1 MWSVAKCIE
10 QTTPLKTMDNNLDFS
25 NEQEAQAESTLDEI
39 LNPVTGA
46 ENAPESD
53 LLGDGEQPVLADGE
67 GAQNAAEEAEQ
78 ETTAQEE
85 QGVEPVAPSAA
96 ERRRRAVRRAAGRID
111 NSERSVRA
119 IALNQIRREA
129 NASMGSKH
137 VYRGKVI
144 VAQPA
149 NDNAPALVQ
158 VQLGNSGL
166 SVVISYADFFSP
178 DPLRT
183 DLPAGARANRELRLL
198 NNTWGANVPFVIT
211 DMIEGDDNA
220 VMIRASRKDALP
232 ILQRINYF
240 SGNDNNNI
248 KQGRIVNAEILSVDG
263 AGHTMWVELG
273 GVEQRLFPSMITYR
287 PIVNATDLN
296 RMGYAAGHQVP
307 VYVERLELDPETR
320 TVKELRVNAAIA
332 ELAKWERGMNMLQPG
347 TRCQGTITSFHS
359 YHDGHYFCHAWVDGV
374 NAPVRVVGF
383 PRFNGNIAPGQKAQL
398 AVTGINPED
407 NYGLRV
413 YCRVL
418 RIFGT

>member
-1 MWSVAKCIE
+1 MWSVTKCIE
-10 QTTPLKTMDNNLDFS
+10 QTTPLKTMDNNY
-25 NEQEAQAESTLDEI
+25 EQKAQAESTLNKI
-39 LNPVTGA
+39 FNPVTGA

-53 LLGDGEQPVLADGE
+53 LLGDGEQPVLSDGE
-67 GAQNAAEEAEQ
+67 GAQNAAGEAEQ
-78 ETTAQEE
+78 EATVQDE
-85 QGVEPVAPSAA
+85 QGGEPVAPSAA
-96 ERRRRAVRRAAGRID
+96 ERRRRAVRRAVGRID

-119 IALNQIRREA
+119 IALNQIRKEA
-129 NASMGSKH
+129 NAPMSSKH

-144 VAQPA
+144 VVQPA
-149 NDNAPALVQ
+149 SNNAPALVQ

-166 SVVISYADFFSP
+166 STVISYADFFNS

-240 SGNDNNNI
+240 SSNDNNNI

-287 PIVNATDLN
+287 PIVNPTDLN
-296 RMGYAAGHQVP
+296 RMGYAAGNQVP
-307 VYVERLELDPETR
+307 VYVERLELDPENR

-347 TRCQGTITSFHS
+347 VRCQGTITSFRS
-359 YHDGHYFCHAWVDGV
+359 YPDGHYFCHAWVDGV

-383 PRFNGNIAPGQKAQL
+383 PQFNGNIAPGHKVQL
-398 AVTGINPED
+398 VVIGSNPED
-407 NYGLRV
+407 NYGLQV
-413 YCRVL
+413 YCQAL
-418 RIFGT
+418 RIYST